1 MSINSTI
8 ADCSSVLEEASTV
21 VIPVPGNYFLIL
33 LLICLSGLFSGLTL
47 GLLSLDKMGLQIVI
61 GGGDPVLAG
70 YARAILP
77 VRERGN
83 QLLCTLLLGNVAVNS
98 LLSILMAD
106 MTSGLVGFF
115 SSTILIVI
123 FGEIIPQ
130 ASCSR
135 HALLIGYYTIYIT
148 KFFMLVLFFAAYPLG
163 LMLDYALGEDLGTIH
178 SRRELTTLLD
188 LHVKHGAVDIE
199 SGNMLSGALKFR
211 EMTVQEVMTPASEA
225 FMVPLSETLNYALM
239 KKIFRAGYSRIPVYD
254 NDRNDIVGIILAK
267 DLMLIQPQDDTPVR
281 NFMTMFGIPPIL
293 VWPDQKLG
301 DMLNVFKQGRGHIA
315 IVRDVNNAGSG
326 DPFYECTGIVT
337 LEDIV
342 EEILGQE
349 INDELDEDTIEEGA
363 TGDVEHRNRDR
374 DLAMLALLN
383 GKMEEEKLSFEEVR
397 AVASHLM
404 NNVPQ
409 FEDTCKLLSNGSI
422 LDVSDVQTILSH
434 ASVIVADRQSTEGML
449 AHRNPQPDDILFD
462 KSLPSDHCILVMA
475 GKVVVYAGH
484 DQFRSELGA
493 WSVIGFDALRSKDST
508 FSPDFTAY
516 ILSDN
521 IRYVLL
527 TKEMF

>member
-1 MSINSTI
+1 M
-8 ADCSSVLEEASTV
+8 
-21 VIPVPGNYFLIL
+21 
-33 LLICLSGLFSGLTL
+33 
-47 GLLSLDKMGLQIVI
+47 
-61 GGGDPVLAG
+61 
-70 YARAILP
+70 
-77 VRERGN
+77 
-83 QLLCTLLLGNVAVNS
+83 
-98 LLSILMAD
+98 
-106 MTSGLVGFF
+106 
-115 SSTILIVI
+115 
-123 FGEIIPQ
+123 
-130 ASCSR
+130 
-135 HALLIGYYTIYIT
+135 
-148 KFFMLVLFFAAYPLG
+148 
-163 LMLDYALGEDLGTIH
+163 
-178 SRRELTTLLD
+178 
-188 LHVKHGAVDIE
+188 KHGAVDIE

-527 TKEMF
+527 TKEMFAENASSPVPRRNSKGRASAGVGKRSAFKTTRRSNNATMVVGPKDDAVMSPLWSPEPSASDQKKGQSSFELVSRSDRGRMNYERLGARKEDDMELIDTDMTGVASML